1 MVAIAN
7 NSGVVL
13 CEQYEGAIKICQH
26 CSQWFPRSICF
37 EQRLSSLAILD
48 GRMSTT
54 KSKKKTKKNE
64 EHIESVFNLTAE
76 MLNREAV
83 EKMKPMKHSLNFQLV
98 SRKD

>member
-1 MVAIAN
+1 MAE
-7 NSGVVL
+7 
-13 CEQYEGAIKICQH
+13 C
-26 CSQWFPRSICF
+26 PR
-37 EQRLSSLAILD
+37 QNL
-48 GRMSTT
+48 
-54 KSKKKTKKNE
+54 KKKQKKNE